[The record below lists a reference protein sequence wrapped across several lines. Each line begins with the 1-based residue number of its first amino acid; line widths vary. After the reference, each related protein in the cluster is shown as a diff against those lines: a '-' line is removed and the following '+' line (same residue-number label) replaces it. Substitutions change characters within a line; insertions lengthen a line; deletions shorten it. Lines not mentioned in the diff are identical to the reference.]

1 MGASAEMTTPD
12 LVSVVITCYNQ
23 APFLAEAI
31 GSVLAQTYPHY
42 EITVVDD
49 DSQDNPGEVAARYPQ
64 INYVWQKNQDVSA
77 ARNTGL
83 GHSHGEFQ
91 VFIDADDRFLP
102 HAFER
107 GVALLKA
114 HPECGFVTG
123 RHVYIDAEGK
133 RMPTLQERRRVE
145 RDHYYELLR
154 ANFIGCPASVMFRRA
169 VFETVRGFD
178 TKFNHSGDYDLYL
191 RVAREFPIL
200 CYEEAVVE
208 YRKHGANNSLKLEM
222 MWEYISAVLH
232 AQLELVKGDERCEAA
247 CLQGIEFYEGVFA
260 SEQLVEQIRAHA
272 RARRWRSAAL
282 GALTLLRNHP
292 QVFGAHA
299 GRKVRRV
306 VRSGRKSSSLL

>member
-1 MGASAEMTTPD
+1 MLKGRKSSVEMATPE

-23 APFLAEAI
+23 ARFLAEAI
-31 GSVLAQTYPHY
+31 ESVLAQTYPHY

-49 DSQDNPGEVAARYPQ
+49 ESQDNPAEVAARYPQ
-64 INYVWQKNQDVSA
+64 VNYVWQKNQDVSA

-83 GHSHGEFQ
+83 SHSCGEFQ

-133 RMPTLQERRRVE
+133 RTRTLEERRRVE

-169 VFETVRGFD
+169 VFETVKGFD

-191 RVAREFPIL
+191 RVARVFPIL

-208 YRKHGANNSLKLEM
+208 YRKHAANNSLKLEM
-222 MWEYISAVLH
+222 MWQYISAVLRTQL
-232 AQLELVKGDERCEAA
+232 AQLQGDERCAAA
-247 CLQGIEFYEGVFA
+247 CRRGIKFYEEGFA
-260 SEQLVEQIRAHA
+260 SEQLVAQMRAHA
-272 RARRWRSAAL
+272 HARRWGSAAL
-282 GALTLLRNHP
+282 RALALLRRYPH
-292 QVFGAHA
+292 VFAAHA
-299 GRKVRRV
+299 GRKMRRV
-306 VRSGRKSSSLL
+306 MLGT

>member
-1 MGASAEMTTPD
+1 MTTPD

-23 APFLAEAI
+23 ARFLAEAI
-31 GSVLAQTYPHY
+31 ESVLAQTYPHY

-64 INYVWQKNQDVSA
+64 VKYVWQKNQDVSA

-83 GHSHGEFQ
+83 SHCRGEFQ

-102 HAFER
+102 HAFEW
-107 GVALLKA
+107 GVALLKS

-133 RMPTLQERRRVE
+133 RTPTLEERRRVE

-154 ANFIGCPASVMFRRA
+154 ANFIGCPASVMFRRS
-169 VFETVRGFD
+169 VFETVKGFD

-191 RVAREFPIL
+191 RVARAFPIL

-208 YRKHGANNSLKLEM
+208 YRKHGANNSLKLKM
-222 MWEYISAVLH
+222 MWKYISAVLR
-232 AQLELVKGDERCEAA
+232 AQLEQVKGDDRCEAA
-247 CLQGIEFYEGVFA
+247 CLSAIKYYEGVFA
-260 SEQLVEQIRAHA
+260 SEQLVEQTREHA
-272 RARRWRSAAL
+272 RARRWGSAVL
-282 GALTLLRNHP
+282 GAFALLRRHP
-292 QVFGAHA
+292 NVFAAHA
-299 GRKVRRV
+299 GRKMRRV
-306 VRSGRKSSSLL
+306 ALGK